1 MQACVRVQAFS
12 CECVRVGESVRKGV
26 CESVRC
32 VHAYVVHVP
41 HVVCWACVCYVLR
54 VRVCAERVYVRA
66 ERASFRGRSS
76 SQLSI
81 ACSPSPQ
88 VVDGVHHAGCWCSAK
103 GVSTRPNSAGR
114 QRAQA
119 RISWVDLAY
128 TPRKPPELSVGTR
141 PTLHL
146 CARARTDK
154 HRTPTRAAA
163 DGIENMTKI
172 YHYLG
177 ARARG
182 WGSRFFSLS
191 LTI

>member
-1 MQACVRVQAFS
+1 MRACVRCARS
-12 CECVRVGESVRKGV
+12 P
-26 CESVRC
+26 RC
-32 VHAYVVHVP
+32 VLGMRAL
-41 HVVCWACVCYVLR
+41 CTARAC
-54 VRVCAERVYVRA
+54 VCAERVYVRA

-128 TPRKPPELSVGTR
+128 MPRKPPELSVGTR
-141 PTLHL
+141 PTLHV

-154 HRTPTRAAA
+154 HRTPTMAAA

-172 YHYLG
+172 YPRPHKFEREVKLS
-177 ARARG
+177 RKRG
-182 WGSRFFSLS
+182 GTSKCTRR
-191 LTI
+191 